1 MIPSALPKILLA
13 SKSPRRQQLVFQL
26 GLPFEV
32 VDVSVEEKLD
42 TPVPARDVAQTLA
55 ILKADGYGTELHA
68 GEILLTADT
77 VVVLDGKVLGKPRS
91 RTEAFGML
99 SALSGKRH
107 EVYTGVCL
115 KDKDRKISFSECTS
129 VFFRELSEDAINHYL
144 DNYNYQDK
152 AGAYGIQ
159 DWIGLWAVE
168 RLEGCYYNV
177 MGLPV
182 ARICKELEKISM

>member
-1 MIPSALPKILLA
+1 MIFNTSPKILLA
-13 SKSPRRQQLVFQL
+13 SKSPRRQQLVAQV

-32 VDVSVEEKLD
+32 VNISVEERLD
-42 TPVPARDVAQTLA
+42 TPIPAKEVAQTLA
-55 ILKADGYGTELHA
+55 QLKADGYAIPLNA

-77 VVVLDGKVLGKPRS
+77 TVVLDGEVLGKPKS
-91 RTEAFGML
+91 RQNAFDML
-99 SALSGKRH
+99 TALSGKRH

-115 KDKDRKISFSECTS
+115 KTSDREVVFAECTS
-129 VFFRELSEDAINHYL
+129 VFFRKLSDDVINHYL
-144 DNYNYQDK
+144 DNCEYMDK

-182 ARICKELEKISM
+182 SHICKEIENLSR